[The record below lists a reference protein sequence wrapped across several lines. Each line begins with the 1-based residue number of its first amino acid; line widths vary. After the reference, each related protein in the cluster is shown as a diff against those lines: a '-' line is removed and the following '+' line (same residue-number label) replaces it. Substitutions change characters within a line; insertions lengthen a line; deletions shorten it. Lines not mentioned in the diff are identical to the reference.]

1 MSWFRKALT
10 VAAAVAIGASAFA
23 AEGDAVKA
31 EKPKDTAG
39 KKEKKDKKEAA
50 VDPAEKSKMSVPL
63 PVGHDAKK
71 LTIPYRD
78 GEGKLQMRFV
88 MELGKRI
95 DADHL
100 AMTKLLIQMFDDTEA
115 EEMSIDLPDS
125 VLDLNT
131 RVITTKSGVTIKR
144 DDFVISGKT
153 LEFNTE
159 TKRGRLGGRVN
170 MKIFNLENETN
181 PDPEEKPREK

>member
-10 VAAAVAIGASAFA
+10 VVAAVAIGASAFA
-23 AEGDAVKA
+23 AEDEPAKPVKSKDA
-31 EKPKDTAG
+31 AG
-39 KKEKKDKKEAA
+39 KKDKKAPA
-50 VDPAEKSKMSVPL
+50 DDPAQKSKMTVPL

-78 GEGKLQMRFV
+78 GDGKLQMRFV
-88 MELGKRI
+88 MELGKRV

-100 AMTKLLIQMFDDTEA
+100 AMTKLQIQTFDDTEA
-115 EEMSIDLPDS
+115 EEMSIVLPDS

-131 RVITTKSGVTIKR
+131 RVITTKSGVTVKR

-159 TKRGRLGGRVN
+159 TKQGRLGGRVQ

-181 PDPEEKPREK
+181 PQPEAKAGAK

>member
-1 MSWFRKALT
+1 MSWFRKTLT
-10 VAAAVAIGASAFA
+10 AIAAVAIGASAIA
-23 AEGDAVKA
+23 AEGEAGKA
-31 EKPKDTAG
+31 AKPKDGAG
-39 KKEKKDKKEAA
+39 KKEKKAA
-50 VDPAEKSKMSVPL
+50 AEDPAQKSKMNVPL

-78 GEGKLQMRFV
+78 GDGKLQMRFV
-88 MELGKRI
+88 MELGKRV

-100 AMTKLLIQMFDDTEA
+100 AMSKLLIQTFDDTEA

-159 TKRGRLGGRVN
+159 TKQGRLGGGVQ

-181 PDPEEKPREK
+181 PQPETKSREK

>member
-1 MSWFRKALT
+1 MSWFRKALA
-10 VAAAVAIGASAFA
+10 VVAAVAIGASASA
-23 AEGDAVKA
+23 ADEESAKVA
-31 EKPKDTAG
+31 KPKEAAG
-39 KKEKKDKKEAA
+39 KKDKK
-50 VDPAEKSKMSVPL
+50 PASENPAQKSKMSVPL

-100 AMTKLLIQMFDDTEA
+100 AMTKLQIQMFDDAEA

-125 VLDLNT
+125 TLDLNT
-131 RVITTKSGVTIKR
+131 RVISTKSGVTIKR

-159 TKRGRLGGRVN
+159 TKQGRLGGRVH

-181 PDPEEKPREK
+181 PDPEAKPREK